1 MIEQAQ
7 MLKGVMMKSDLA
19 AELVDSAKDVG
30 AVYIGSSFNVCC
42 PVIASALPLP
52 S

>member
-19 AELVDSAKDVG
+19 AELEDSAKDVG
-30 AVYIGSSFNVCC
+30 AVYIANFFTVCR
-42 PVIASALPLP
+42 PV
-52 S
+52 